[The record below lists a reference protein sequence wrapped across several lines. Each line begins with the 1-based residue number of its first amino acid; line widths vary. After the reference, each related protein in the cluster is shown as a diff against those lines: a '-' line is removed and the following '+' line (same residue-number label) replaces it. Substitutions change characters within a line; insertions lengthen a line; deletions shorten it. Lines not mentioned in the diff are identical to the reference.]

1 MKLLDRVV
9 AFSFDHPRLVAGL
22 TVLLTALAVLGSLH
36 ARIDTDPENMLEPT
50 QKDRV
55 VYNQLKR
62 DFRLHDLIVVGI
74 VDERGIFRPEA
85 LERIARATGRM
96 AHIPGVITET
106 VMSLT
111 TTDNAR
117 SVGGLIEIHPV
128 MRDIPR
134 TDAEMAQLR
143 SDIATN
149 RFLNE
154 KLASKD
160 GRAVA
165 VYLPIRA
172 KDQSY
177 RIAREIESVLKQELL
192 PGETYHVAGLPIAE
206 DTFGHEMFVQ
216 MALIAPLAFLGILLL
231 VYLLFG
237 VAAFLLPVGLIAVLS
252 VIWTMAAMIATGHT
266 VHIMGSM
273 IPVFLMPIAILDSI
287 YVLSEFLERY
297 PGLGDRRKALLDSMG
312 PLYRPMLFSSATTA
326 VGFLSLL
333 LGWIP
338 PVRLHGLFVALGV
351 AIAWVLTHTLLPAT
365 FALLGEGAFAGA
377 RARRSA
383 PRRSWMDGLIRGIA
397 TVSFRRARLVIVT
410 GLVLLAVG
418 IYGTSRLRSDDNP
431 VNWFRPGHPLRQSDS
446 TMNRLFGGT
455 YMANLVVVGDRP
467 DAMHRPEV
475 MSYIARLQA
484 RLETEPAVGKTSSV
498 ADIVKRINYVL
509 HDEDPAYDAVPD
521 SGDDVGQML
530 FIFQGSGD
538 PNALDNLLDRE
549 ARQANIWAQMR
560 GGNNSLMQ
568 RVENDIAAFEREN
581 PPPAGV
587 TLRWS
592 GLNHINRVWQGLMVT
607 GMLLSVLGS
616 FVVVFLLMWLAFH
629 SLALGALS
637 MVPLSVAIL
646 VSYGI
651 VGLSGKDYDMPIAVC
666 SSLSLGV
673 AIEFSI
679 HYLERFRW
687 RWRQTRDLE
696 ATNEHMAGAPGRAIL
711 RNALVISLGFLPL
724 VASTLTPYVT
734 VSLFFAALMLAGA
747 LATLFILPAALRI
760 VGPRILT

>member
-9 AFSFDHPRLVAGL
+9 AFSFDHPRLIAGV
-22 TVLLTALAVLGSLH
+22 TVLLTVLAVVGSLH

-50 QKDRV
+50 QPDRV

-74 VDERGIFRPEA
+74 VDEQGIFRPEA
-85 LERIARATGRM
+85 LDRIARATGRM
-96 AHIPGVITET
+96 ARISGVITEN

-128 MRDIPR
+128 MRDVPR

-143 SDIATN
+143 RDIASN

-165 VYLPIRA
+165 IYLPIRA

-177 RIAREIESVLKQELL
+177 RIAREIETVLKQELL

-216 MALIAPLAFLGILLL
+216 MAIIAPLAFLGILLL

-252 VIWTMAAMIATGHT
+252 VVWTMATMIATGHT

-297 PGLGDRRKALLDSMG
+297 PGLGDRRRALLDSMG

-365 FALLGEGAFAGA
+365 FALLGERPFAGA
-377 RARRSA
+377 RTRRSVLQR
-383 PRRSWMDGLIRGIA
+383 PWMDGLIRGIA
-397 TVSFRRARLVIVT
+397 TVSFRRAGIVLGT
-410 GLVLLAVG
+410 GLVLLCVG
-418 IYGTSRLRSDDNP
+418 VYGTTRLRSDDNP
-431 VNWFRPGHPLRQSDS
+431 VNWFRPGHPLRLSDS

-455 YMANLVVVGDRP
+455 YMANLIVAGDQP

-484 RLETEPAVGKTSSV
+484 RLEAEPAVGKTSSV

-509 HDEDPAYDAVPD
+509 HDEDPAYDAVPA
-521 SGDDVGQML
+521 SGDDVGQMI

-549 ARQANIWAQMR
+549 ARQANIWVQMR

-568 RVENDIAAFEREN
+568 RVENDIAAFQRVD
-581 PPPAGV
+581 PPPPGV

-616 FVVVFLLMWLAFH
+616 FVVVFLLMWLAFR

-696 ATNEHMAGAPGRAIL
+696 ATNAHMAGAPGRAIL

-747 LATLFILPAALRI
+747 LATLFLLPAALRF